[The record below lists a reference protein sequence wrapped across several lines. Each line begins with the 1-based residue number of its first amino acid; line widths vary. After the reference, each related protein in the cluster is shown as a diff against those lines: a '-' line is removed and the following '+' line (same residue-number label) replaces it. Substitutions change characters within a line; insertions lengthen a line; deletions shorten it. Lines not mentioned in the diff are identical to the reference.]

1 MVKLKNL
8 IVENIESKL
17 KNILLKVNALP
28 DTDQDDDLFQKDKNY
43 KFVMK
48 NFFNDLLRGVQ
59 SSELVR
65 NKILNCDLNRDPY
78 EIFRDLN
85 SPQSDVRN
93 ALILWS
99 NKLDK

>member
-28 DTDQDDDLFQKDKNY
+28 DTDRDDDLFQKDKNY